1 MSYYLGENA
10 HPFFFIFISLPV
22 FVYALANAIGAFIII
37 ILKVIHQ
44 GLLLKRGYTA
54 FASKP
59 TAWLTSKKVDTD
71 KLSNKNLLIRAAI
84 CLFVVTCN
92 NILINK
98 GIIIP
103 NFKGNLIDI
112 VLSVVMLLNF
122 VFYWYYSLLAFIR
135 AIKSSFAPNGLV
147 DYLTFS
153 SGYYLLAVSVLLPL
167 VGRLSLSTSDHLG
180 LFFIVYFSLY
190 IILNYI
196 GALIIQLI
204 QALKICLS
212 K

>member
-1 MSYYLGENA
+1 M
-10 HPFFFIFISLPV
+10 
-22 FVYALANAIGAFIII
+22 ANAIGAFIII